1 MTPTDATTRIKPTI
15 LSVQQ
20 LKFQVIAHVKAYGG
34 DFTRWYVGVTDDPE
48 RALFDEHG
56 VDREHGV
63 WVFRQA
69 MSFRAVE
76 NAQTFFIRAL
86 GMDGKP
92 YPADRPTAEV
102 DCLYAYLKDAEG
114 KA

>member
-1 MTPTDATTRIKPTI
+1 MTPMNAATRIKPNI

-34 DFTRWYVGVTDDPE
+34 DFTRWYVGVADDPE
-48 RALFDEHG
+48 RALFEKHG
-56 VDREHGV
+56 VDRERGV

-86 GMDGKP
+86 GMQGEP
-92 YPADRPTAEV
+92 YPADHPTDEV
-102 DCLYAYLKDAEG
+102 DCLYAYLKDTG
-114 KA
+114 GMP